1 MWWENSLRKKVVRIF
16 DLERTCFNREIN
28 FVGLIKMIK
37 SIVLIVLEEI
47 FVGSFEQI
55 KRYSR
60 FVNKH

>member
-1 MWWENSLRKKVVRIF
+1 MVRIF